1 MTNNEMLK
9 KKIIY
14 RSSHRGSKEM
24 DLLLGGFVKS
34 YINKFN
40 SNELLELEKLLL
52 LEDEIIY
59 NWYFKKILDN
69 KILDT
74 KVSTMLKNYKL

>member
-1 MTNNEMLK
+1 MTNNEILK

>member
-1 MTNNEMLK
+1 MLK

-24 DLLLGGFVKS
+24 DLLLGSFVNS
-34 YINKFN
+34 CINKLN
-40 SNELLELEKLLL
+40 SEELIELENLLH

-59 NWYFKKILDN
+59 NWYFKNIFNN
-69 KILDT
+69 KISDT
-74 KVSTMLKNYKL
+74 KVSTMLKKHKL